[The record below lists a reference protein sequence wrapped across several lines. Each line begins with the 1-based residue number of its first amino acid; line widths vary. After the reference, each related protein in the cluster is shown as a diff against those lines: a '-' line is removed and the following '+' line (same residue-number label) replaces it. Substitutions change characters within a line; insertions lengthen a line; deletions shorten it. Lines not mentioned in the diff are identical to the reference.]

1 MSTRESVLAA
11 LRRQPGG
18 LSGELLASELGV
30 SRVAVSKH
38 VSALRSEGYE
48 IEARAGE
55 GYRLVSSPDE
65 ATPFEVAPLV
75 RSGFWTR
82 FDGGRVLPSTNDR
95 ARELA
100 RDGAEEGTVVLA
112 ASQSAGR
119 GRLGRTWE
127 SPGGG
132 VYCSMILRPGIAPA
146 QAGPLA
152 LVVGLGVA
160 RGLAALGA
168 KPMLKWPNDVWLR
181 GRKVAGILLEM
192 SAEHDRIDWIV
203 AGVGLNVGVPLGVP
217 GAAGL
222 RDTLPDCRTAE
233 AAAAMLDGVAAAYAD
248 WRRIG
253 FAGLAEEYASLDAL
267 ASESVTVS
275 TATGEALAAGVAQGV
290 DPGGRLLV
298 LDGDTIVPVFAGE
311 VTLRAT

>member
-11 LRRQPGG
+11 LRREPGG

-48 IEARAGE
+48 IDARAGE

-65 ATPFEVAPLV
+65 ATPAEVAPLV
-75 RSGFWTR
+75 GSGFWTR

-100 RDGAEEGTVVLA
+100 REGAEEGTVVLA

-132 VYCSMILRPGIAPA
+132 VYCSMVLRPTIAPA

-160 RGLAALGA
+160 RGLATLDAE
-168 KPMLKWPNDVWLR
+168 PMLKWPNDVWLQ

-203 AGVGLNVGVPLGVP
+203 AGVGLNVDTPQDLP

-222 RDTLPDCRTAE
+222 RETVPGCRAAV
-233 AAAAMLDGVAAAYAD
+233 AAAAMLDGVASAYAD
-248 WRRIG
+248 WRRVG
-253 FAGLAEEYASLDAL
+253 FAGLAEEYAGLDAL
-267 ASESVTVS
+267 AGEAVTVS
-275 TATGEALAAGVAQGV
+275 TATGEVLASGVARGV
-290 DPGGRLLV
+290 DPEGRLLV
-298 LDGDTIVPVFAGE
+298 LDGDTTVPVFAGE
-311 VTLRAT
+311 VTLRT